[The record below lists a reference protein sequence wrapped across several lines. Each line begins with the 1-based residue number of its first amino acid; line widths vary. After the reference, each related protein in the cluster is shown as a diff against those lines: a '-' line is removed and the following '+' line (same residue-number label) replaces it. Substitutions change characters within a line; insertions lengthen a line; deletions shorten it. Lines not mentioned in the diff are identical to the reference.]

1 MSDEWI
7 MAGPYIAPSRECRD
21 TYELIVGNCTVAIIR
36 EWATVIEVEPADEV
50 LSSELDGLVE
60 SFVAEL
66 IEHPD
71 AIASVAGWSPLVRDS
86 ARRLAAA
93 RTFTEQPTVERK
105 PVVRERQAAQRLR
118 PLRLGYRG

>member
-1 MSDEWI
+1 MSNEWI

-21 TYELIVGNCTVAIIR
+21 TYELIVGDRTVAIIR
-36 EWATVIEVEPADEV
+36 EWATVIELEPTVEA
-50 LSSELDGLVE
+50 LSRELDSLVE

-93 RTFTEQPTVERK
+93 RAFTEQPTVERK
-105 PVVRERQAAQRLR
+105 PVVRERQAAKR
-118 PLRLGYRG
+118 LRLGHSG